1 MVAVQIDKSISRY
14 YLRIIIRQT
23 FETFWLKISFSVN
36 CALMFAC
43 ELPKRGAGGLLLL
56 LCSIGS
62 LELKLSRFLYIF
74 TRFVFYLLLY
84 SLTVY
89 TDILTGPSQLGWQV
103 WQLPHQYLKDL
114 LRPTTPIYRTNLRD
128 LLLPAI
134 PIF

>member
-84 SLTVY
+84 SPFILIFLTR
-89 TDILTGPSQLGWQV
+89 PSKWAFPRTSKEMDRTLY
-103 WQLPHQYLKDL
+103 PDFDKFK
-114 LRPTTPIYRTNLRD
+114 TT
-128 LLLPAI
+128 
-134 PIF
+134 

>member
-14 YLRIIIRQT
+14 YIRFIIRQT
-23 FETFWLKISFSVN
+23 FEIFWLKISFSVN

-43 ELPKRGAGGLLLL
+43 ELPKRGAGSLLLL

-84 SLTVY
+84 SPFILIFLTRPSKWAFQGHLRKWKGHSILILPNSKPL
-89 TDILTGPSQLGWQV
+89 DISSLEFQNF
-103 WQLPHQYLKDL
+103 Y
-114 LRPTTPIYRTNLRD
+114 N
-128 LLLPAI
+128 
-134 PIF
+134 